1 MSGLLH
7 LIKKSKNLLTFGYI
21 LGIIKYKLENFM
33 INPIY
38 EEKYQYM
45 LKYYPKKRKVEEVA
59 KSKKNDNKF
68 APKDTYEPSKKSK

>member
-1 MSGLLH
+1 MWGLQP
-7 LIKKSKNLLTFGYI
+7 LIKRSKNLLTFTQKS
-21 LGIIKYKLENFM
+21 GIIKYKLENFM

-45 LKYYPKKRKVEEVA
+45 LKYYPKKRRVEESA